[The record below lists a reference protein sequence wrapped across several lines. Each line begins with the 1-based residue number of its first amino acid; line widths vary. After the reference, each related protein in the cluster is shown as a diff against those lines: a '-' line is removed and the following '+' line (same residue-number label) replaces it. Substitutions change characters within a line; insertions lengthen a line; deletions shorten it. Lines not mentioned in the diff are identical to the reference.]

1 MSLEG
6 LLSFLSPTAD
16 DLAASYKTRLEQLK
30 EEVRGLSL
38 ASLATETAADGA
50 PDGGAVGGGR
60 MALLTGKNSRS
71 LRDAL

>member
-50 PDGGAVGGGR
+50 PDGGAGGGR